1 MTFQPVE
8 AHAGLRRRRS
18 EEAIRLAMQGRWQEA
33 VEANRAILELFP
45 NDVDAW
51 NRLGK
56 AYSEL
61 GQNREAIE
69 AYEKALSLEPGNQ
82 IARRNLERLKAAA
95 GAVAPAPQAAPRVSP
110 QIFLEETGKTG
121 TTTIAGVP
129 PEVAARLRP
138 GDVVRLVDRETA
150 LGVETID
157 GEDVGIV
164 EPRIGLRLLKLM
176 KGGNEYAAAVASVTD
191 STVKVIIKETYQHP
205 SQAGKPS
212 FPITSAGEAVR
223 PYIKEGLLRFEP
235 EEEEEEE
242 EELVEEVEEA
252 EEWEEPEAAKPTR
265 LYEPS
270 ADVDDEEEFEE

>member
-1 MTFQPVE
+1 MTFQPAE

-33 VEANRAILELFP
+33 VEANRAILDLFP

-56 AYSEL
+56 ALSEL
-61 GQNREAIE
+61 GQNREAVE
-69 AYEKALSLEPGNQ
+69 AYERALSLEPGNQ

-95 GAVAPAPQAAPRVSP
+95 GAAAPAAPQAAPRVSP

-121 TTTIAGVP
+121 TTTIAGVS
-129 PEVAARLRP
+129 PELAARLRP
-138 GDVVRLVDRETA
+138 GDAVRLVDRETA
-150 LGVETID
+150 LAVETAD
-157 GEDVGIV
+157 GEPVGIV

-176 KGGNEYAAAVASVTD
+176 KGGNEYAAAVASVAD
-191 STVKVIIKETYQHP
+191 GTVKVIIKETYQHP

-223 PYIKEGLLRFEP
+223 PYIKEGLLRFEA
-235 EEEEEEE
+235 EEEEEE
-242 EELVEEVEEA
+242 EELVEEVEEV
-252 EEWEEPEAAKPTR
+252 EEWEEPEPAKPAR
-265 LYEPS
+265 LFEAGPE
-270 ADVDDEEEFEE
+270 VDEEEEFEE

>member
-1 MTFQPVE
+1 MTFQPTE

-18 EEAIRLAMQGRWQEA
+18 EEAIRLAMQGRWQDA

-56 AYSEL
+56 ALSEL
-61 GQNREAIE
+61 GRNREAIE

-95 GAVAPAPQAAPRVSP
+95 GAAAPAPQAAPQVSP

-121 TTTIAGVP
+121 TTTIGGVP
-129 PEVAARLRP
+129 PELAARLRP
-138 GDVVRLVDRETA
+138 GDAVRLVDRETA
-150 LGVETID
+150 LAVETVD
-157 GEDVGIV
+157 GEPVGIV

-176 KGGNEYAAAVASVTD
+176 KGGNQYAAAVASVSD
-191 STVKVIIKETYQHP
+191 GAVKVIIKETYQHP

-212 FPITSAGEAVR
+212 FPITAAGEAVR

-242 EELVEEVEEA
+242 ELVEEVEEV
-252 EEWEEPEAAKPTR
+252 EEWEEPETPKPTR
-265 LYEPS
+265 LFEAG
-270 ADVDDEEEFEE
+270 ADVDEEEEFEE

>member
-95 GAVAPAPQAAPRVSP
+95 GATAPAPQAAPRVSP

-129 PEVAARLRP
+129 TEVAARLRP
-138 GDVVRLVDRETA
+138 GDAVRLVGRQTA

-176 KGGNEYAAAVASVTD
+176 KGGNEYAAAVASVSD
-191 STVKVIIKETYQHP
+191 GTVKVIIKETYQHP

-212 FPITSAGEAVR
+212 FPIAATGEAVR
-223 PYIKEGLLRFEP
+223 PYIKEGLLRFE
-235 EEEEEEE
+235 EEEEEEG
-242 EELVEEVEEA
+242 EELTEEIEEV
-252 EEWEEPEAAKPTR
+252 EEWEEPEAAKPAR
-265 LYEPS
+265 LFEPG